1 MVIGATVVHG
11 ERTHERRPLHV
22 RGDGGEQRW
31 IRRSVDSLRS
41 CRAGLC
47 CRHPDERPWRSRRR
61 RCHDL
66 VDVTCE
72 RRWCADLALHGHL
85 VSRGTIVRVVVRTF
99 DVHHFG
105 TPERGGSH
113 VHSRGDELPGRGASL
128 SVVAATDSVRPVV
141 AFGPSGGFVRCG
153 GGGAGAGRRDRG
165 GLGTGSG
172 VGCPDRGACVCRRC
186 RSGAGRGRRSG

>member
-128 SVVAATDSVRPVV
+128 SVVAATSNEPTG
-141 AFGPSGGFVRCG
+141 GPEGNDWANGVSGGDDAERGPTPWEFV
-153 GGGAGAGRRDRG
+153 AS
-165 GLGTGSG
+165 T
-172 VGCPDRGACVCRRC
+172 VNV
-186 RSGAGRGRRSG
+186 